1 MYYQFVFKSML
12 DDPIEKI
19 FPRREFQ
26 KFHYSS
32 DIVEKLTQE
41 KDSFEIIFPFPQYFL
56 NKITLL
62 IFFPNGFQLFF
73 KCIYLNSVFFLTIL
87 KFKTLTL
94 SMLSWSRLKLDA
106 YSNGCKICL
115 GDNCITKKAYGH
127 LQMNA
132 VKQF

>member
-1 MYYQFVFKSML
+1 ML
-12 DDPIEKI
+12 DDPIETF

-26 KFHYSS
+26 KLHYSS

-73 KCIYLNSVFFLTIL
+73 KCIYLNSVFFNNFEIQDFNIKYAVLVEIEI
-87 KFKTLTL
+87 
-94 SMLSWSRLKLDA
+94 R
-106 YSNGCKICL
+106 CL
-115 GDNCITKKAYGH
+115 
-127 LQMNA
+127 
-132 VKQF
+132 